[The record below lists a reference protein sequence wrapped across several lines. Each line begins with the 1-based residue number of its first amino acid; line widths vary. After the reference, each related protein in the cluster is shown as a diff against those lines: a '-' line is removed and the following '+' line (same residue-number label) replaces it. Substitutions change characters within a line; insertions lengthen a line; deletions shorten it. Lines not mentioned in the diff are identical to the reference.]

1 MRPAISIIGAGKV
14 GTTLARLW
22 FKVGY
27 KIEAV
32 YNRSPEK
39 AKQLALDIG
48 ARVVNS
54 PGDAV
59 ENADIVFLTVPDDAI
74 ETVATELQGLNWQG
88 KAVVHTSGVAS
99 IDKLAVLAESGAMT
113 GSLHPAFPFADV
125 NSAMENLP
133 GATFAIETNNF
144 LLEQWLGELVTVLNG
159 QVIKI
164 PPGKKAQY
172 HSALVF
178 ASNYTVSLYAIARNL
193 LEDLNADSG
202 AIDNA
207 LMVLLQ
213 ATVDNIRKQGIPDA
227 LTGPLT
233 RADTGTIDSHLNA
246 LDDETLKQAYIAL
259 ARLSYPMLEQRG
271 INTKTIEEVF
281 RDKP

>member
-1 MRPAISIIGAGKV
+1 MRPAISIIGTGKV

-22 FKVGY
+22 FKMGY

-39 AKQLALDIG
+39 AKQLALDTG
-48 ARVVNS
+48 ARLVDS

-74 ETVATELQGLNWQG
+74 ETVAMELQNVSWQG

-99 IDKLAVLAESGAMT
+99 IDKLAVLVESGAMT

-125 NSAMENLP
+125 NSAMENLS
-133 GATFAIETNNF
+133 GATFAIETNNS
-144 LLEQWLGELVTVLNG
+144 LLEQWLGELVTVLEG
-159 QVIKI
+159 KVIKI

-172 HSALVF
+172 HAALVF